1 MNEILEYEI
10 FSNRSGMFGEIC
22 RIVMIDGEPAHI
34 EHFEVGY
41 YFSEKVISII
51 C

>member
-1 MNEILEYEI
+1 MNERILENEI

-34 EHFEVGY
+34 EHFEDWLLL
-41 YFSEKVISII
+41 
-51 C
+51 